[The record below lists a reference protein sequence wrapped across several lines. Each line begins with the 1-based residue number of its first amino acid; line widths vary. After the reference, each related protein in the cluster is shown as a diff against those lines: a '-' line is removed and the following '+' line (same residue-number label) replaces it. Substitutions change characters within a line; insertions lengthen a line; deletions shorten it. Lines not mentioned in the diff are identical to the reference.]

1 MSPLQN
7 PTVNLLTMVEE
18 NAAFFAGMTGMHRYD
33 GVDDNRDNSM
43 DWADNYTSTF
53 ANLPSLSYASSLFDV
68 QDHNYAASLYS
79 PGLQWTPTND
89 FDVGNYTEHPFTGT
103 QVLGL
108 YISLASMDVAAT
120 IQLSTLTNPASQSV
134 YCENSAAPA
143 LKRTSMVSTYSPS
156 PLSTPDCGS
165 G

>member
-1 MSPLQN
+1 
-7 PTVNLLTMVEE
+7 MVEE

-103 QVLGL
+103 QGSGRAEVVVGKEMRQWDAN
-108 YISLASMDVAAT
+108 I
-120 IQLSTLTNPASQSV
+120 QSV
-134 YCENSAAPA
+134 AEEVENVTNA
-143 LKRTSMVSTYSPS
+143 LQKEF
-156 PLSTPDCGS
+156 PDFVAKNLLV
-165 G
+165 

>member
-1 MSPLQN
+1 
-7 PTVNLLTMVEE
+7 MVEE

-103 QVLGL
+103 QVLGFFAECL
-108 YISLASMDVAAT
+108 LRKFSRPGAETYEHGVDILPKPTFNARLWFWLNHEPQHVVVNAC
-120 IQLSTLTNPASQSV
+120 TLF
-134 YCENSAAPA
+134 
-143 LKRTSMVSTYSPS
+143 K
-156 PLSTPDCGS
+156 
-165 G
+165 